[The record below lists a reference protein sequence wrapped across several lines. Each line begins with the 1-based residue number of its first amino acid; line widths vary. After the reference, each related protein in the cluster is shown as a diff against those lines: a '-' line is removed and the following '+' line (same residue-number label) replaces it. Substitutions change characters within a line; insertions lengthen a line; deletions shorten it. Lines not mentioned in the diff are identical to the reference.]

1 MICLHSIN
9 FGEEWVLV
17 LHGFQHPHKNSGYLR
32 EFPDFFFFP
41 SNYVFTKLV
50 SANLINR
57 Y

>member
-32 EFPDFFFFP
+32 EFPDFFFP